1 MKPINNFFKIG
12 LYILIFLMTINF
24 GLGALTDNITSYYK
38 LDETSGTISLNSHNQ
53 TLNGTMISL
62 NSVTGIIGNAYN
74 FSSTGTPR
82 LNASTIATES
92 AYDFDRTTAYT
103 VSGWFKLSSNGF
115 GTNNRIVFNKADGGF
130 AIGITLMFDTNNK
143 LIWYHRDSG
152 TGEDS
157 ITTVGTFT
165 DTNFHHLVA
174 VYDGSDSA
182 NGMKI
187 YIDGA
192 NVSTTVVL
200 NTVSATIL
208 NNQPFIIGNFDPI
221 VSPPTSFPM
230 LGILDEVGVWKRNLS
245 QAEIT
250 QLYNSGNGLTYPFST
265 TVTNETLTLRSNYSN
280 IALSNYSARVVA
292 SGAYDKT
299 FNDTA
304 GTITLDVLQ
313 NDTRLF
319 NITYTKGGWFN
330 KTYNNVN
337 ISTAHTGYVE
347 QSYIN
352 FSLRQQ
358 ITNNSYTNYTIKL
371 NGTVVCNTTTAF
383 CQITYPDAGFYLL
396 NATPNNGVEFHA
408 LNTNITISALQ
419 NETIYLYTHDHNV
432 NIQARDS
439 ITNASILIYNVTS
452 QSYNRTDVRTT
463 GTTNGNVSVDVIH
476 DTYNFTVD
484 APGYALYNNVQNL
497 TVTSEHNLTFY
508 LQRTNGVAISIFNE
522 ANGSS
527 LNGVDVTVYVYIDNS
542 TLVYTNVTN
551 TSTISY
557 YNLTAG
563 NYTFRFEATNYAV
576 KEYYVN
582 VGNRSFQYLNAY
594 MLQTSSSTIF
604 TFLDQTNGNVID
616 GVNVIVKKYIN
627 GSLVVVSSLTSD
639 ITGRVQLSYQA
650 NTPYY
655 FTCTK
660 GDYDNKEF
668 TLNPILFST
677 YTVKMTPSVSEVYEA
692 DYSGVSITHT
702 PQRLYTGQNNRLF
715 FTFGSPA
722 GKFVLY
728 GFNVT
733 YNGTTNGTT
742 GVNAYGEIIDAYI
755 NINNA
760 RIGQTAQVQ
769 YFYTTSDGATNH
781 YAFNMEIVGQ
791 TMNTNNTVLANK
803 DQTYGLGLF
812 ERVFIIT
819 IILIIMAGAGALY
832 GGALIGSAIAIF
844 ILGIFSYLG
853 FIPWF
858 IGYPTMLFLF
868 IYIVWGSS
876 K

>member
-1 MKPINNFFKIG
+1 MKKNKPVIIQMIQFFILKRLHLFLLLFLLTPFVYSDISQHSFSFSSSG
-12 LYILIFLMTINF
+12 SDTSLYGVN
-24 GLGALTDNITSYYK
+24 LTAMKNLTLLNVTKSATSTATHCFVYNSSNTQI
-38 LDETSGTISLNSHNQ
+38 TSGTFSGNTCVLSPSINMTANRTYYVMAHGNGASYTIHYTNGRVDQALYGDIFWSFRWNRNGG
-53 TLNGTMISL
+53 TLTPDFANGVI
-62 NSVTGIIGNAYN
+62 NIQSVGYMN
-74 FSSTGTPR
+74 
-82 LNASTIATES
+82 
-92 AYDFDRTTAYT
+92 
-103 VSGWFKLSSNGF
+103 
-115 GTNNRIVFNKADGGF
+115 
-130 AIGITLMFDTNNK
+130 
-143 LIWYHRDSG
+143 
-152 TGEDS
+152 
-157 ITTVGTFT
+157 ITTT
-165 DTNFHHLVA
+165 
-174 VYDGSDSA
+174 
-182 NGMKI
+182 
-187 YIDGA
+187 
-192 NVSTTVVL
+192 
-200 NTVSATIL
+200 
-208 NNQPFIIGNFDPI
+208 
-221 VSPPTSFPM
+221 PPTSP
-230 LGILDEVGVWKRNLS
+230 
-245 QAEIT
+245 
-250 QLYNSGNGLTYPFST
+250 
-265 TVTNETLTLRSNYSN
+265 NETLTLKSNYSN
-280 IALSNYSARVVA
+280 NALTNYSARVVG
-292 SGAYDKT
+292 SGYDQT

-304 GTITLDVLQ
+304 GTVTLNILQ

-319 NITYTKGGWFN
+319 NITYTKVNWFN
-330 KTYNNVN
+330 KTYYNVN
-337 ISTAHTGYVE
+337 VSTAHTGYIE

-358 ITNNSYTNYTIKL
+358 VTNNSYTNYTIKL
-371 NGTVVCNTTTAF
+371 NGTAVCNTTTAL
-383 CQITYPDAGFYLL
+383 CQIAYPDAGFYIL

-408 LNTNITISALQ
+408 LNTNITITALQ
-419 NETIYLYTHDHNV
+419 NNTVYLYTHDHNV

-452 QSYNRTDVRTT
+452 ESYNRTDVRTT

-497 TVTSEHNLTFY
+497 TVIGEHNLTFY

-527 LNGVDVTVYVYIDNS
+527 LNGVDVTIYVYIDNS
-542 TLVYTNVTN
+542 TLVYTNTTN

-604 TFLDQTNGNVID
+604 TFLDQTNGNVLE

-639 ITGRVQLSYQA
+639 ITGRVQLNYQA

-655 FTCTK
+655 FTCTIA
-660 GDYDNKEF
+660 DYNNKEF

-677 YTVKMTPSVSEVYEA
+677 YTVKMTPTTSEVYEA
-692 DYSGVSITHT
+692 DYSGVTITHT
-702 PQRLYTGQNNRLF
+702 PQRLNNGQNNQLF

-742 GVNAYGEIIDAYI
+742 GVNAYGDVLNTYI
-755 NINNA
+755 YISGA

-769 YFYTTSDGATNH
+769 YFYITSDGVTNT
-781 YAFNMEIVGQ
+781 YTFNMEIVGQ
-791 TMNTNNTVLANK
+791 TYNLNNTIQQNMNK
-803 DQTYGLGLF
+803 TYGLGLF
-812 ERVFIIT
+812 ERIFIIT
-819 IILIIMAGAGALY
+819 IVLIIMAGAGALY
-832 GGALIGSAIAIF
+832 GGALIGATMAIF

-858 IGYPTMLFLF
+858 IGYPSMLFLF

>member
-1 MKPINNFFKIG
+1 MIIGTINVYSDTLTITMNETNSIDTAIMLEAPTTNYGTNPDLFIQPYATATNVKR
-12 LYILIFLMTINF
+12 ILIKPNLSLIPT
-24 GLGALTDNITSYYK
+24 GAIIQNATLRLYLVT
-38 LDETSGTISLNSHNQ
+38 TSGSGLITVNTHEVTKNWVESQATWNQYSTGNNWATTGGDYNSFVIGSFTVDATLGVYYNISLNTTILQ
-53 TLNGTMISL
+53 AELNNATYYGWLLKGSSE
-62 NSVTGIIGNAYN
+62 NIG
-74 FSSTGTPR
+74 
-82 LNASTIATES
+82 
-92 AYDFDRTTAYT
+92 
-103 VSGWFKLSSNGF
+103 V
-115 GTNNRIVFNKADGGF
+115 
-130 AIGITLMFDTNNK
+130 NNK
-143 LIWYHRDSG
+143 IFNSSEAL
-152 TGEDS
+152 
-157 ITTVGTFT
+157 
-165 DTNFHHLVA
+165 
-174 VYDGSDSA
+174 
-182 NGMKI
+182 
-187 YIDGA
+187 A
-192 NVSTTVVL
+192 NVRPQLVITYT
-200 NTVSATIL
+200 
-208 NNQPFIIGNFDPI
+208 
-221 VSPPTSFPM
+221 
-230 LGILDEVGVWKRNLS
+230 LS
-245 QAEIT
+245 I
-250 QLYNSGNGLTYPFST
+250 SS
-265 TVTNETLTLRSNYSN
+265 NETLTLRSNYSN
-280 IALSNYSARVVA
+280 SALTNYSAQIVG
-292 SGAYDKT
+292 SGYAQT

-304 GTITLDVLQ
+304 GTVTLNILQ

-319 NITYTKGGWFN
+319 NITYTKVNWFN
-330 KTYNNVN
+330 KTYYNVN
-337 ISTAHTGYVE
+337 VSTAHTGYIE

-358 ITNNSYTNYTIKL
+358 VTNNSYTNYTIKL
-371 NGTVVCNTTTAF
+371 NGTVVCNTSTAF
-383 CQITYPDAGFYLL
+383 CQIAYPDAGFYIL

-408 LNTNITISALQ
+408 LNTNVTITALQ
-419 NETIYLYTHDHNV
+419 NNTVYLYTHDHNV

-439 ITNASILIYNVTS
+439 ITNVSILIYNVTS

-476 DTYNFTVD
+476 DTYNFTID

-527 LNGVDVTVYVYIDNS
+527 LNGVDVTVYVYIDNA
-542 TLVYTNVTN
+542 TLLYTNVTN

-594 MLQTSSSTIF
+594 MLQTSSNTIF

-660 GDYDNKEF
+660 GEYDNKEF

-702 PQRLYTGQNNRLF
+702 PKRLNNAQNNRIF

-733 YNGTTNGTT
+733 YNGTTNVTT
-742 GVNAYGEIIDAYI
+742 GVNAYGEIIDTYI

-769 YFYTTSDGATNH
+769 YFYTTSDGATNN

-791 TMNTNNTVLANK
+791 TMNINNTILANK